1 MIFVWARCIES
12 VPGRPVSLETNPLR
26 GKPNYFIIHAMK
38 DAAAPAINQ
47 RIRTLR
53 KALNLTQKKFAMIL
67 AVSQSQIASME
78 TGEREVKSRLI
89 KQLCDSFGVNIH
101 WLRTGE
107 GAMFVQ
113 RKDAQLTRLLALFVN
128 LEPRYQDFILNAID
142 QFLKMQ
148 GDQEESAVS
157 G

>member
-1 MIFVWARCIES
+1 MRAE
-12 VPGRPVSLETNPLR
+12 L
-26 GKPNYFIIHAMK
+26 NYFIIHFMK
-38 DAAAPAINQ
+38 DAAGQSINR
-47 RIRTLR
+47 RIRMLR
-53 KALNLTQKKFAMIL
+53 KALNLTQNKFAMIL

-78 TGEREVKSRLI
+78 TGEREVKSRI
-89 KQLCDSFGVNIH
+89 IRQLCDSFGVNGH

-107 GAMFVQ
+107 GPMFIQ
-113 RKDAQLTRLLALFVN
+113 KNDAQLTKLLALFVN

-148 GDQEESAVS
+148 EEQEEPVVN

>member
-1 MIFVWARCIES
+1 
-12 VPGRPVSLETNPLR
+12 
-26 GKPNYFIIHAMK
+26 MK
-38 DAAAPAINQ
+38 DAAGPTINQ
-47 RIRTLR
+47 RVRMLR
-53 KALNLTQKKFAMIL
+53 KALKLTQKKFAMIL

-78 TGEREVKSRLI
+78 TGEREVKSRII
-89 KQLCDSFGVNIH
+89 KQLCDSFAVNAR

-107 GAMFVQ
+107 GPMFTQ
-113 RKDAQLTRLLALFVN
+113 KKDAQLTKLLALFVN

-148 GDQEESAVS
+148 ENQEEPAVN